1 MGSVRARSDTGAL
14 FLDFIFLGKRVRQQT
29 SLQDTPK
36 NREVLMRRLAQIE
49 SKIAAGRFNYEAT
62 FGKPLPN
69 AVDREASPAQ
79 LPKRVL
85 AAKCPAFRE
94 FAEAWFAEKQPEWR
108 RSYRV
113 TQRGALD
120 KYLIPVFG
128 ARDMNEITKAHL
140 LSFRSDLT
148 RLPGRTGD
156 TLSNRR
162 VNAVMKPLRQIL
174 NEAADRYDF
183 ASPFRG
189 IKPLKSKRSDVQPFG
204 LKEVARLISSVRPD
218 YKVYLTVR
226 LFTGMRTGE
235 ANGLKWRYVDFDR
248 RQILVREALVSG
260 EDDDLKTEG
269 SSRDILMSDVVFE
282 ALTEQFKL
290 TGAGGSYVFCNTIG
304 GPLDNKNFVN
314 RIWNPLLKGCGLT
327 RRRPYQMRHTA
338 ATLWLA
344 SGEAPE
350 WIARQ
355 LGHTTTEMLFRV
367 YSRYVPNLTRSDGSA
382 VNRLLVATLGARID
396 GKPAAGAPTS

>member
-1 MGSVRARSDTGAL
+1 VGSVRARSDTGAL
-14 FLDFIFLGKRVRQQT
+14 FLDFTFLGKRIREQT
-29 SLQDTPK
+29 SLPDTPK
-36 NREVLMRRLAQIE
+36 NRASLTRQLAKIE
-49 SKIAAGRFNYEAT
+49 AKIAAGRFNYEAT
-62 FGKPLPN
+62 CGKPLS
-69 AVDREASPAQ
+69 AVVESDSAHAEAQKPPLRGGQ
-79 LPKRVL
+79 
-85 AAKCPAFRE
+85 CPTFRK
-94 FAEAWFAEKQPEWR
+94 FAEIWFSEKAPEWR

-120 KYLIPVFG
+120 KYLMPMFG
-128 ARDMNEITKAHL
+128 DRQVNEIQKADL

-148 RLPGRTGD
+148 RLSGRAAQ

-174 NEAADRYDF
+174 NEAADRFEF
-183 ASPFRG
+183 ASPFRS
-189 IKPLKSKRSDVQPFG
+189 IKPLKSKRSDVQPFT
-204 LKEVARLISSVRPD
+204 LEEVALLISSVRTD
-218 YKVYLTVR
+218 YKPYLTIR

-235 ANGLKWRYVDFDR
+235 ANGLKWRYVDFER
-248 RQILVREALVSG
+248 REILVRESLVSG
-260 EDDDLKTEG
+260 EDDNLKTEG
-269 SSRDILMSDVVFE
+269 SSRDILMSDVVFN
-282 ALTEQFKL
+282 ALKEQFEV
-290 TGAGGSYVFCNTIG
+290 TGAGGGYVFCNTVG

-314 RIWNPLLKGCGLT
+314 RVWNPLLTACGMA

-344 SGEAPE
+344 SGESPE

-382 VNRLLVATLGARID
+382 VNRLLTATLGS
-396 GKPAAGAPTS
+396 P